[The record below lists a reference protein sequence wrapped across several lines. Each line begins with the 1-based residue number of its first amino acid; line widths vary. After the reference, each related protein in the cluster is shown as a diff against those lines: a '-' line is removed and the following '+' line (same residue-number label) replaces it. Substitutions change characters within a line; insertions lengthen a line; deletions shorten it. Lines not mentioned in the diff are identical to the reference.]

1 MNATFTDFLTNMAE
15 DALTAGSTVTLVAIG
30 GASTN
35 VIGWNFGTLAGAF
48 AAGAIISVL
57 TSFAKRDVGAKN
69 QTTIV
74 PAIDPGLAPRHL
86 A

>member
-15 DALTAGSTVTLVAIG
+15 DAITAGSTVALVAIG
-30 GASTN
+30 GATTS
-35 VIGWNFGTLAGAF
+35 VIGWNIGTISGAF

-57 TSFAKRDVGAKN
+57 TSFSKRKFGAVN

-74 PAIDPGLAPRHL
+74 PAIDPSLAPRHL